1 MTGGQPGG
9 TAALSPMLDAAHQFQ
24 SVAPGA
30 QPAGPAT
37 AAAGESAL
45 GQPPSGG
52 ATDQPQAPVSSPP
65 ATSRPEPTAMSVLLR
80 GPRAVPTVAVVGLFV
95 LGCIAFLYLARPFFL
110 PVILAL
116 MLHFLLKPVVRALA
130 RVHIIEPLGAALV
143 LAGLLWVF
151 GHGLAVLSEPARQW
165 AAKATT
171 TLRQLTERLDQL
183 VRWTRSKTPAE
194 PSPPAATSSPQVH
207 IQTSLAQSALSFT
220 TGFLGGTLETV
231 VLLYFFLASGDLFIR
246 KLARVLPTS
255 RDQAEAQAIIQEV
268 QQTVSRFLFTITLI
282 NLGVAGVVASI
293 LWLVQLPN
301 PLLWGVLAGLLN
313 FIPYFGPFTMVVVL
327 TLVGLTSYEAV
338 GQGLLP
344 PVLYLGVHAL
354 EANFITPMILGRRLA
369 LNPVV
374 IFISLI
380 FWTWLWGVPGAL
392 LAVPLL
398 MTLKIICDHFRPLA
412 PLAEFLSQ

>member
-1 MTGGQPGG
+1 
-9 TAALSPMLDAAHQFQ
+9 MLDQAQQFKSVGPAAEPDVP
-24 SVAPGA
+24 SPAAGAEPVLDRPGLEEA
-30 QPAGPAT
+30 GSQASAAGP
-37 AAAGESAL
+37 S
-45 GQPPSGG
+45 PS
-52 ATDQPQAPVSSPP
+52 PVG
-65 ATSRPEPTAMSVLLR
+65 RPEPIGLSVLLR
-80 GPRAVPTVAVVGLFV
+80 GPRAVPTVAVVGLFL

-110 PVILAL
+110 PVTLAL

-130 RVHIIEPLGAALV
+130 RVHIVEPVGAALV
-143 LAGLLWVF
+143 LAALLWAF
-151 GHGLAVLSEPARQW
+151 AQGLAQLGEPARQW
-165 AAKATT
+165 AAKAAT
-171 TLRQLTERLDQL
+171 TLSQLADRMDRL
-183 VRWTRSKTPAE
+183 VHWNRSEE
-194 PSPPAATSSPQVH
+194 PPQPGPAAPSQAPQVH

-220 TGFLGGTLETV
+220 TGFLGGVLETI

-255 RDQAEAQAIIQEV
+255 RDQAEAQAIIHEV
-268 QQTVSRFLFTITLI
+268 QHNVSRFLFTITLI
-282 NLGVAGVVASI
+282 NLGVAGVVATI
-293 LWLVQLPN
+293 LWLVDLPN

-327 TLVGLTSYEAV
+327 TLVGLTSYPTL

-344 PVLYLGVHAL
+344 PLLYLGVHAL
-354 EANFITPMILGRRLA
+354 ESNFITPMILGRRLA

-380 FWTWLWGVPGAL
+380 FWTWMWGVPGAL

>member
-1 MTGGQPGG
+1 
-9 TAALSPMLDAAHQFQ
+9 MLDPAQQ
-24 SVAPGA
+24 CTSVAPAA
-30 QPAGPAT
+30 QPAT
-37 AAAGESAL
+37 AAATAPAESARS
-45 GQPPSGG
+45 QPPS
-52 ATDQPQAPVSSPP
+52 AQSTDQAHAPQPSPLP
-65 ATSRPEPTAMSVLLR
+65 SGRPEPTGMSVLLR
-80 GPRAVPTVAVVGLFV
+80 GPRAVPTVAVVGLFL
-95 LGCIAFLYLARPFFL
+95 LGCVAFLYLARPFFL

-130 RVHIIEPLGAALV
+130 RVHIVEPLGAALV
-143 LAGLLWVF
+143 LAGLLWAFV
-151 GHGLAVLSEPARQW
+151 HGLAQLSEPARQW
-165 AAKATT
+165 AGKAATT
-171 TLRQLTERLDQL
+171 LSHLTERLDQL

-194 PSPPAATSSPQVH
+194 PSPPPAASPPQVH

-268 QQTVSRFLFTITLI
+268 QQNVSRFLFTITLI
-282 NLGVAGVVASI
+282 NLGVAGVVAGI
-293 LWLVQLPN
+293 LSLVQLPN
-301 PLLWGVLAGLLN
+301 PLLWGALAGLLN

-354 EANFITPMILGRRLA
+354 ESNFITPMILGRRLA